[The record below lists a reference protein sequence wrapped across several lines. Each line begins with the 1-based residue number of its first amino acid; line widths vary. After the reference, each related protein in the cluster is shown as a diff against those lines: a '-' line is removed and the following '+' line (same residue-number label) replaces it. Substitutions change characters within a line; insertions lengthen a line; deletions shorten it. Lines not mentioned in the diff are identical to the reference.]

1 MFAIQARDIC
11 KVYRYY
17 PSRVERLKEWAC
29 LGLKQYAMPMTALQG
44 VSLEVVAGESVGVIG
59 RNGAGKST
67 LLKVLGGISTPTS
80 GVLSVRG
87 QLGTMIELGAQFHP
101 EYTGYENLEI
111 SAMLL
116 GLSRTEVRKRMQDA
130 IAFAELEDHIYQPL
144 RTYSSGMQA
153 RLAFA
158 ASTMIR
164 PDVLLV
170 DEVLAVGDQYFVGK
184 CVRYIQEFHR
194 SGRTLVLVSHDL
206 TLIRS
211 LCQRVVWID
220 RGQLVRDGP
229 VAEVCAEYLRSVQQE
244 ENEKLLAKNRDLWI
258 ARSRSK
264 HKLTDLEA
272 STFPDQAQI
281 RIMDVRLQDGCEK
294 AKTCFFIGETLVIR
308 VGYRS
313 NIRYTN
319 PNISVTIERLD
330 GLMVTCHSSKDVG
343 ITIGQIDP
351 GEGWIDLIFDAL
363 LLGPGNYYVHVAIT
377 TDEALAYGDTNF
389 DRVERAQ
396 AFMVMAPGRP
406 YPVVIEHPVR
416 WKHGDRE
423 LSVSQ
428 QRPRSAAMP
437 ATSHCTDH

>member
-1 MFAIQARDIC
+1 
-11 KVYRYY
+11 
-17 PSRVERLKEWAC
+17 
-29 LGLKQYAMPMTALQG
+29 
-44 VSLEVVAGESVGVIG
+44 
-59 RNGAGKST
+59 
-67 LLKVLGGISTPTS
+67 
-80 GVLSVRG
+80 
-87 QLGTMIELGAQFHP
+87 
-101 EYTGYENLEI
+101 
-111 SAMLL
+111 
-116 GLSRTEVRKRMQDA
+116 
-130 IAFAELEDHIYQPL
+130 
-144 RTYSSGMQA
+144 MQA